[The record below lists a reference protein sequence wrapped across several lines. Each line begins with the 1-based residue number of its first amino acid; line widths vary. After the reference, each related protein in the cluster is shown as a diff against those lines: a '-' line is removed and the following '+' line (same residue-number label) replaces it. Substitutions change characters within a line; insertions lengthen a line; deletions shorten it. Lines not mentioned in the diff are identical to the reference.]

1 MTTLAPVK
9 DPMHFMI
16 RLFRRFLVQ
25 GFITSYGFGN
35 RWVAGLVLL
44 VLVMSGYAEW
54 TIPSCKGTPFNTP
67 CVGPCSID
75 AEPTTPN
82 YTQVTMPVAVVIR
95 DRSGTLHCQDI
106 KP

>member
-9 DPMHFMI
+9 GPNAHHDSPLPSI
-16 RLFRRFLVQ
+16 PCQ
-25 GFITSYGFGN
+25 SFITSHGFGD

-44 VLVMSGYAEW
+44 VLVMSGCAEW

>member
-1 MTTLAPVK
+1 MTTLASVK
-9 DPMHFMI
+9 DPMRFMI

-25 GFITSYGFGN
+25 GFITPYGFGN
-35 RWVAGLVLL
+35 RWGAGLVLL
-44 VLVMSGYAEW
+44 VLVMSGCAEW

>member
-1 MTTLAPVK
+1 MTTLVPMK
-9 DPMHFMI
+9 DPNAHLI
-16 RLFRRFLVQ
+16 RPFCRFLVQ
-25 GFITSYGFGN
+25 SFITSYGFGN

-44 VLVMSGYAEW
+44 VLLMSGCAEW

>member
-9 DPMHFMI
+9 DPNAHHDLPGLSIPCSKFHYV
-16 RLFRRFLVQ
+16 L
-25 GFITSYGFGN
+25 
-35 RWVAGLVLL
+35 WVWQQVGSGTCASNVG
-44 VLVMSGYAEW
+44 MSGCAEW
-54 TIPSCKGTPFNTP
+54 TIPSCKGTPINTP
-67 CVGPCSID
+67 CVGLCSIE
-75 AEPTTPN
+75 AEPATPN